1 MNELWSR
8 CLASIHDGKVE
19 DFKRLAEDLLS
30 TIRET
35 DSETLNY
42 AICLDES
49 VRVAVIIA
57 QYASPAGWLAH
68 NAKLDRLIPHFSEV
82 CEFTEIDFYGDPT
95 PEALAAFEALGARYY
110 PTFLA
115 L

>member
-8 CLASIHDGKVE
+8 SLAKIHEGKLE
-19 DFKRLAEDLLS
+19 DFKRFAKDLLS
-30 TIRET
+30 AIREH

-42 AICLDES
+42 AIFLDEPA
-49 VRVAVIIA
+49 RVAVIIA

-82 CEFTEIDFYGDPT
+82 CEFTEIEFYGDPT
-95 PEALAAFEALGARYY
+95 PEALAALDSLGATCY
-110 PTFLA
+110 PTLLA

>member
-19 DFKRLAEDLLS
+19 NFKRLAEDLLS
-30 TIRET
+30 TIREH

-42 AICLDES
+42 AIFLDES
-49 VRVAVIIA
+49 ARVAVIIA
-57 QYASPAGWLAH
+57 QYASSAGWLAH
-68 NAKLDRLIPHFSEV
+68 NAKLDRLMPRFPEV
-82 CEFTEIDFYGDPT
+82 CEFTEIEFYGDPT
-95 PEALAAFEALGARYY
+95 PEALAALDSLGARCY
-110 PTFLA
+110 PTLLA